1 MKTIFTLITIMSIF
15 TACNRAEEQPIVLP
29 TNQPYVARNVGY
41 GSDTLQRMDVYLP
54 ANRNAASTP
63 ALVLIHGG
71 GWTGGSKTEFD
82 AYIDTLQ
89 RRLPEYAIFNIDYR
103 LANGNNLFPTQEQD
117 VKAAIDFIS
126 SKASSYSISTNHVSL
141 LGFSAG
147 GHLAL
152 LQGYKYGTPK
162 VKAVID
168 FFGPTDLVTMYNNPW
183 HQLVP
188 YALQMITGATPQSK
202 PELYRNSSPVNF
214 ITPQTPPTLILH
226 GGLDNIVDISQSRL
240 LKTKLDAVGV
250 ANELIVYPN
259 ERHGWYG
266 SNLTHS
272 FNQVERFLRQN
283 VR

>member
-1 MKTIFTLITIMSIF
+1 
-15 TACNRAEEQPIVLP
+15 
-29 TNQPYVARNVGY
+29 
-41 GSDTLQRMDVYLP
+41 
-54 ANRNAASTP
+54 
-63 ALVLIHGG
+63 
-71 GWTGGSKTEFD
+71 
-82 AYIDTLQ
+82 
-89 RRLPEYAIFNIDYR
+89 
-103 LANGNNLFPTQEQD
+103 
-117 VKAAIDFIS
+117 
-126 SKASSYSISTNHVSL
+126 VSL